1 MENNLELRV
10 KKLEEKQEEEFNNI
24 RLKNQFY
31 LGVYLGFI
39 IGIIIMGFLCITF
52 LIN

>member
-1 MENNLELRV
+1 MENSLELRV
-10 KKLEEKQEEEFNNI
+10 LKLEEKQEEEFNNM

-31 LGVYLGFI
+31 LGLYLGFV
-39 IGIIIMGFLCITF
+39 IGIIVVSFLFITF